1 MISDFT
7 VYMRLALAEAHQAL
21 QAGEIPVGA
30 VLITAEGELI
40 AKAFNQPISS
50 QDPTAHA
57 EILVM
62 REAGTKLRN
71 YRLNGL
77 TLVVTIE
84 PCPMCLGAM
93 LQARIACLVFGAHDP
108 KWGAAGSL
116 YNLAQDKRLNHQM
129 EVVPGILAEECGQF
143 LKDFFEMKRKKAVI

>member
-21 QAGEIPVGA
+21 QAGEVPIGS
-30 VLITAEGELI
+30 VLINPEGEVL
-40 AKAFNQPISS
+40 ARAFNQPIRLH
-50 QDPTAHA
+50 DPTAHA
-57 EILVM
+57 EILVL
-62 REAGTKLRN
+62 RKAGTKLRN

-77 TLVVTIE
+77 TLVVTVE

-93 LQARIACLVFGAHDP
+93 LQARIECLVFGASDP

-129 EVVPGILAEECGQF
+129 EVIPGILAEECGQL
-143 LKDFFEMKRKKAVI
+143 LKDFFEMKRKKVF